1 MKRLGIISHQ
11 ILSYKGCM
19 NYGWIVFCG
28 MRDALQEGKIIISDF
43 RRRLIRREWWKMKQ
57 IASHIPLAIR
67 LFFWK
72 IAQFWWC
79 QIVLTNEN
87 DLPKKEFLPKK
98 PLSQNISTNFKFIVP
113 SQTWKHS
120 HPYNFV
126 EGYYIIL
133 SKMTSISNQN
143 SLQKDSFGSWIQ
155 LRKSRWRAIARIPI

>member
-1 MKRLGIISHQ
+1 MGVWYLAGWGMQCKREKLLFPTFGDG
-11 ILSYKGCM
+11 LFVGT
-19 NYGWIVFCG
+19 
-28 MRDALQEGKIIISDF
+28 
-43 RRRLIRREWWKMKQ
+43 REWWKMKQ

-98 PLSQNISTNFKFIVP
+98 TAFAKFFDKYQNHRP
-113 SQTWKHS
+113 SHHKSGNTHTPIILLKATS
-120 HPYNFV
+120 
-126 EGYYIIL
+126 IIL